1 MLRLTEK
8 LQKFVDDN
16 DIKIKEYELCT
27 SDEKYYSYQ
36 YGLCEDE
43 SKLMPADNLISEL
56 ETLMAAQEQEEQET
70 KGEYV
75 MKKFAVTLTVN
86 AYYTP
91 IIEAKDEDEAEE
103 KAYEMI
109 HQKDFM
115 KDHYTDFELDN
126 EIAINSINTTTAS
139 RITNAHCE
147 YTGGGVW
154 IYWAK
159 YGPVWLEGTLDQY
172 INAYDIEPRPFDTD
186 DAEEWT
192 CEEQE
197 AHMCDEFVDM
207 PTWQDIAE
215 SIRNMKGFANADEC
229 ISIINEWSHLDDPC
243 NE

>member
-27 SDEKYYSYQ
+27 SDEKYYTYQ

-43 SKLMPADNLISEL
+43 SKLMLADNLISEL
-56 ETLMAAQEQEEQET
+56 EVLMAAHEQEEQET
-70 KGEYV
+70 KGEYI

-126 EIAINSINTTTAS
+126 EIAIESINTTTAS
-139 RITNAHCE
+139 RITDAQCI

-154 IYWAK
+154 IYCAK
-159 YGPVWLEGTLDQY
+159 YGPVWLEGTLDQG
-172 INAYDIEPRPFDTD
+172 IDAFDIEPHIDDDEFDCND
-186 DAEEWT
+186 LYE
-192 CEEQE
+192 
-197 AHMCDEFVDM
+197 HMCSEYVDL
-207 PTWQDIAE
+207 PTWQDIAD
-215 SIRNMKGFANADEC
+215 SIRNIKGFANADEC
-229 ISIINEWSHLDDPC
+229 ISIINEWSRLDDPC